1 MILRKTPSQFLRTLR
16 QISPENLPALP
27 EKRLSAQKQRRLENA
42 VFSRIAQ
49 EQNTSVFARYSDTA
63 PTSSANS
70 AAEFDAQQYEM
81 RYEIMPARVSWKK
94 HLAAALAACLCFA
107 VICSAFL
114 LRGNIASYLTT
125 GQWSTDGAVTGH
137 EDTQAIHI
145 WSSDENLPE
154 TGVEPPYEDAEGFT
168 LEISKLVMSK
178 GRLYLSLTLRS
189 VQPMEGIAVQ
199 YYRAILTR
207 WNPET
212 KQHEEIRNAVTSPN
226 PKEDVL
232 AGALDFPLAGLGKTN
247 EVNGDLVL
255 YGNYTEMTG
264 LFHLTLEKLTLV
276 YDSPSN
282 APPIH
287 PEDGL
292 AAVPLTDGTVTASF
306 VIYPTS
312 VYENAVDEPLPPR
325 DTVTP
330 PPELAYPP
338 HDVSEQ
344 YSLAVN
350 EVKISDNTVTLGMQI
365 HSENEF
371 PVGYG
376 IYYKKCEI
384 ELGNHEKQV
393 WEGKYGTDDSGVRFD
408 HMLMAGDMHFSL
420 TSHIVQEDAAAFAGM
435 SYPLPGDGWY
445 RITLRGLVL
454 VRDAMEGEE
463 SSNGFICETIE
474 EDGIYAVFHKESVNW
489 SSP

>member
-16 QISPENLPALP
+16 QISPDQLPALP
-27 EKRLSAQKQRRLENA
+27 EKRLSARQYRRLEDA
-42 VFSRIAQ
+42 VYARIA
-49 EQNTSVFARYSDTA
+49 EDENRTVFERYAAPTRADTTADLDTA
-63 PTSSANS
+63 
-70 AAEFDAQQYEM
+70 QYEM
-81 RYEIMPARVSWKK
+81 RYEIKPIRGAWKK
-94 HLAAALAACLCFA
+94 NLAAVLAACLCFA

-125 GQWSTDGAVTGH
+125 GQWSTDGAVTDH

-154 TGVEPPYEDAEGFT
+154 TGVEPPYEDADGLT

-212 KQHEEIRNAVTSPN
+212 KQHEELCNMVTSPN
-226 PKEDVL
+226 HKEDVL
-232 AGALDFPLAGLGKTN
+232 AGEIDFPLVGLGKTN
-247 EVNGDLVL
+247 TVSGDVVV

-276 YDSPSN
+276 YDSPSD

-306 VIYPTS
+306 VITPQS
-312 VYENAVDEPLPPR
+312 VLENAVDEPLPPR

-338 HDVSEQ
+338 HDVSRQ
-344 YSLAVN
+344 YSLSVN
-350 EVKISDNTVTLGMQI
+350 DTKVIDNSVTLDLQI
-365 HSENEF
+365 KSQNGF

-384 ELGNHEKQV
+384 ELWNHEKQV

-420 TSHIVQEDAAAFAGM
+420 TSHIVQEDAVAFAAM

-474 EDGIYAVFHKESVNW
+474 EDGIYAVFHKESVKW